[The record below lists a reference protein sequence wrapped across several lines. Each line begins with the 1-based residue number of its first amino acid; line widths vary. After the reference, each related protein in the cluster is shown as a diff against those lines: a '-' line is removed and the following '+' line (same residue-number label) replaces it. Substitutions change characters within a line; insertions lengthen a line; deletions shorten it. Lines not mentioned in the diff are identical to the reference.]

1 MLGSTC
7 RVGKWTEAQ
16 PRVASAVDGDSKGL
30 GGDVKDID
38 YGTSEVFNW
47 QPPTYIVW

>member
-1 MLGSTC
+1 MALILLQQCLG
-7 RVGKWTEAQ
+7 RHVGECTEAQ

-38 YGTSEVFNW
+38 YGTSEAFN
-47 QPPTYIVW
+47 